1 MITTSDRCCCGLLHI
16 KHGTITVGSC
26 SLLSTLINTVL
37 FLFGI
42 NRTSHHFYIELC
54 LILIDI
60 FSILSLFYGVLHMRP
75 NFLKPCVYFTVSNIC
90 HSFPVFKTFQS
101 LKLAWCVALGLLFIF
116 SLVELING
124 DKFPA
129 NVAISVADIF
139 NVAQSDDMLRN
150 PNAMLTILSLIGL
163 LLSIAFNIW
172 FLRVIFDC
180 YQWLIIQESKPLNR
194 NNHHVLAPQLLSF
207 SEL

>member
-75 NFLKPCVYFTVSNIC
+75 NFLKPCVYFT
-90 HSFPVFKTFQS
+90 
-101 LKLAWCVALGLLFIF
+101 LAWCVALGLLFIF